1 MLVFSAIVPHS
12 PLLLPSIGKKNREK
26 LKKTLAAYQKLEED
40 LYIAKPETVII
51 FSPHGTSLP
60 EAFSINLAQNY
71 ETNLAEFG
79 DFGTKLKFPA
89 DTMLAERLK
98 RYIHDELDM
107 PLTLTTD
114 QFLDYGSAV
123 PAALLTSH
131 LSNVSLLPIYDSG
144 LPLEAHFDF
153 GHAVQEEILK
163 NTKRVAVIASADLS
177 HRLTDK
183 APGGYSP
190 EGKKFDEAVVS
201 CLNEGG
207 DLKEILA
214 LEKKIA
220 EAKACGLKT
229 ITMLLG
235 VLDKVNCSPE
245 LLSYEG
251 PFGVGYMAVK
261 FKLP

>member
-12 PLLLPSIGKKNREK
+12 PLLLPSIGKKNQGK
-26 LKKTLAAYQKLEED
+26 LKKTLTAYQKLEED
-40 LYIAKPETVII
+40 LYVSKPETIII

-79 DFGTKLKFPA
+79 DFGTKLKFPP
-89 DTMLAERLK
+89 DTMLIERLRRHLQEEK
-98 RYIHDELDM
+98 DL
-107 PLTLTTD
+107 PVTLCTD
-114 QFLDYGSAV
+114 QFLDYASTV
-123 PAALLTSH
+123 PAALLTNH
-131 LSNVSLLPIYDSG
+131 LQNVSLIPIYDSG
-144 LPLEAHFDF
+144 LSLKKHFEF
-153 GHAVQEEILK
+153 GQALQEEIIK
-163 NTKRVAVIASADLS
+163 DKKRVAVIASADLS

-183 APGGYSP
+183 APGGFSP
-190 EGKKFDEAVVS
+190 EGKKFDDAVVA
-201 CLNEGG
+201 CLNEGNVKG
-207 DLKEILA
+207 ILA
-214 LEKKIA
+214 LEKDIT

-235 VLDKVNCSPE
+235 ALDKINCSPE

-251 PFGVGYMAVK
+251 PFGVGYLVVK